1 MTLVEYYIYMY
12 MLIYI
17 YMYNKFMYIYIY
29 IYIILINRYINKS
42 FFFDAVL
49 ILNIKKPHFK
59 QDAFRLFSLKTF
71 STAGT
76 GISTHFGP
84 TKIAPKISLK
94 FTGFK
99 GIDLMTF

>member
-1 MTLVEYYIYMY
+1 MY
-12 MLIYI
+12 
-17 YMYNKFMYIYIY
+17 
-29 IYIILINRYINKS
+29 RYINKS
-42 FFFDAVL
+42 FFSDAVL

>member
-1 MTLVEYYIYMY
+1 
-12 MLIYI
+12 
-17 YMYNKFMYIYIY
+17 MYNKFIYIYIY
-29 IYIILINRYINKS
+29 IYIILMYRYINKS

>member
-1 MTLVEYYIYMY
+1 MTLAEYYIYMY

-17 YMYNKFMYIYIY
+17 YMYNKFIYIYIY
-29 IYIILINRYINKS
+29 IYIILMYRYINKS